1 MSEYRKFGTTD
12 LLMLAAI
19 LLWAINFSAVK
30 IALRELS
37 PLGFNGLRLPFA
49 ALTLLL
55 FLRIS
60 SEGFSVLRS
69 DLWKLMLLGF
79 SGNTLY
85 QLFFIHGIDL
95 TTASNTAIIIGMS
108 PIFIAL
114 LSSVFKHER
123 IHPAAWVGILISF
136 LGFYF
141 VISSRT
147 GGVNF
152 SGQSLRGDL
161 YIFFGNLF
169 WCLYTVLSKPLL
181 KRMSPLKMTAL
192 SLGFGTLFFMPFAV
206 RDIVNIPYR
215 EVSLMTWALLLFSG
229 LFAVAVCYI
238 IWYASVKRVGNS
250 KTAVYDNLVPV
261 FTVFFAYF
269 FLQERLTLAQIGG
282 AMIIFLGLYLARAG
296 YRFFRIR
303 GRPY

>member
-19 LLWAINFSAVK
+19 LVWAVNFSAVK
-30 IALRELS
+30 IALREMS

-49 ALTLLL
+49 VMALFL

-60 SEGFSVLRS
+60 REGFAVSRA

-114 LSSVFKHER
+114 LSSVFRHES
-123 IHPAAWVGILISF
+123 IHPAAWAGILISF
-136 LGFYF
+136 IGFYF
-141 VISSRT
+141 VITHSS
-147 GGVNF
+147 GGVSF
-152 SGQSLRGDL
+152 TGQSLRGDL
-161 YIFFGNLF
+161 FIFFGNLF

-181 KRMSPLKMTAL
+181 QRMSPLKMTAL
-192 SLGFGTLFFMPFAV
+192 SLAFGTLFFLPFAV
-206 RDIVNIPYR
+206 RDILQIPYR
-215 EVSLMTWALLLFSG
+215 DVSSTTWALLLFSG
-229 LFAVAVCYI
+229 LFAIAVCYI

-261 FTVFFAYF
+261 FTVLFAYF
-269 FLQERLTLAQIGG
+269 FLGERLTPVQIGG
-282 AMIIFLGLYLARAG
+282 AVVIFLGVYLARSG
-296 YRFFRIR
+296 YRFLA
-303 GRPY
+303 GKS